1 LQHINIINTAG
12 KADKINLR
20 VLIIAATRRE
30 FMITF
35 TGKGAFGG
43 YAMGQILFYSHPQ
56 TGIKAHTVENPSAEL
71 NRFFTAQKTAIEQL
85 GKLYEKALSEVGR
98 SSAMIFQ
105 IHQMMLEDLNYVDSI
120 INVIQNQGQN
130 AEYAISVT
138 SAKFANMF
146 AAMEDPYMRE
156 RAADVKDISQRLINV
171 LTHNHDETISFEK
184 PVIIAADDLVPSEIM
199 QLDKDKVLAFVTC
212 HGSTNSHT
220 AILAR
225 IMNIP
230 AVVNLGTDF
239 TKEYNGRQAIV
250 DGYNGKLIISPNQ
263 ETSTYYTKIQM
274 QEKANRALLREQL
287 GKDNVT
293 QDGQKIHIVANIGST
308 ADIPDALEN
317 DAGGIGLF
325 RSEFLYLENTFF
337 PSEQEQF
344 EAYKTVAQSMENK
357 KVVIRTMDIGAD
369 KQADY
374 FKLPKEENPAMGY
387 RAIRICLTQ
396 LDIFYTQLRALYR
409 ASAFGNIAIM
419 FPMITSVEEVQ
430 QIKKIA
436 AQVRRE
442 LDREGL
448 PYVPNTKLGIMIET
462 PAAAMISDLLAK
474 EVDFFSIGTNDLTQ
488 YTLAIDRQNT
498 MLDQFFQ
505 PHHKSVLRL
514 IKMVADNAHRN
525 HIWCSI
531 CGDMGSDLHMTP
543 LFLAM
548 GIDEIS
554 VPPSSILAV
563 RKKVRETNVSMIQN
577 HLFEKWL

>member
-1 LQHINIINTAG
+1 
-12 KADKINLR
+12 
-20 VLIIAATRRE
+20 
-30 FMITF
+30 MITF

-43 YAMGQILFYSHPQ
+43 YAMGQILFYNRIQ
-56 TGIKAHTVENPSAEL
+56 TGIKAHTVDDPIAEL
-71 NRFFTAQKTAIEQL
+71 ERFFAAQKMAIEQL
-85 GKLYEKALSEVGR
+85 GELYEKALLEVGR

-105 IHQMMLEDLNYVDSI
+105 IHQMMLEDVDYVGSI
-120 INVIQNQGQN
+120 TNMIQNQGQN
-130 AEYAISVT
+130 AEYAVSVT
-138 SAKFANMF
+138 AAKFANMF
-146 AAMEDPYMRE
+146 ATMDDPYMRE
-156 RAADVKDISQRLINV
+156 RSADVKDISQRLINV
-171 LTHNHDETISFEK
+171 LTHNHDGVISFEK
-184 PVIIAADDLVPSEIM
+184 PVIIAANDLVPSEIM

-212 HGSTNSHT
+212 HGSINSHT

-239 TKEYNGRQAIV
+239 TKEYDGREAIV

-263 ETSTYYTKIQM
+263 EATAYYTKKQM

-293 QDGQKIHIVANIGST
+293 QDGRKIHIVANIGST

-325 RSEFLYLENTFF
+325 RSEFLYLESSFF

-344 EAYKTVAQSMENK
+344 EAYKTVAQSMEGK
-357 KVVIRTMDIGAD
+357 KVVIRTMDMGAD
-369 KQADY
+369 KQVDY
-374 FKLPKEENPAMGY
+374 FRLPKEENPAMGY

-396 LDIFYTQLRALYR
+396 LDIFRTQLRALYR

-430 QIKKIA
+430 QVKKIA
-436 AQVRRE
+436 AQIRAE
-442 LDREGL
+442 LDCEGIAYA
-448 PYVPNTKLGIMIET
+448 PHVELGIMIET
-462 PAAAMISDLLAK
+462 PAAAIISDLLAK

-488 YTLAIDRQNT
+488 YALAIDRQNA
-498 MLDQFFQ
+498 MLDQFYQ
-505 PHHKSVLRL
+505 PYHKSVLRL
-514 IKMVADNAHRN
+514 MKLVADNAHRN
-525 HIWCSI
+525 HIWCGI
-531 CGDMGSDLHMTP
+531 CGDLGSDLEMTP

-577 HLFEKWL
+577 QLFEKWL

>member
-1 LQHINIINTAG
+1 
-12 KADKINLR
+12 
-20 VLIIAATRRE
+20 
-30 FMITF
+30 MITF

-43 YAMGQILFYSHPQ
+43 YAMGQILFYNRIQ
-56 TGIKAHTVENPSAEL
+56 TGIKAHTVDDPIAEL
-71 NRFFTAQKTAIEQL
+71 ERFFAAQKTAIEQL
-85 GKLYEKALSEVGR
+85 GELYEKALLEVGR
-98 SSAMIFQ
+98 SRAMIFQ
-105 IHQMMLEDLNYVDSI
+105 IHQMMLEDVDYVGSI
-120 INVIQNQGQN
+120 TNMIQNQGQN
-130 AEYAISVT
+130 AEYAVSVT
-138 SAKFANMF
+138 AAKFANMF
-146 AAMEDPYMRE
+146 ATMDDPYMRE
-156 RAADVKDISQRLINV
+156 RSADVKDISQRLINV
-171 LTHNHDETISFEK
+171 LTHNHDGVISFEK
-184 PVIIAADDLVPSEIM
+184 PVIIAANDLVPSEIM

-212 HGSTNSHT
+212 HGSINSHT

-239 TKEYNGRQAIV
+239 TKEYDGREAIV

-263 ETSTYYTKIQM
+263 ETTAYYTKKQM

-293 QDGQKIHIVANIGST
+293 QDGRKIHIVANIGST

-325 RSEFLYLENTFF
+325 RSEFLYLESSFF

-344 EAYKTVAQSMENK
+344 EAYKTVAQSMEGK
-357 KVVIRTMDIGAD
+357 KVVIRTMDMGAD
-369 KQADY
+369 KQVDY
-374 FKLPKEENPAMGY
+374 FRLPKEENPAMGY

-396 LDIFYTQLRALYR
+396 LDIFRTQLRALYR
-409 ASAFGNIAIM
+409 ASPFGNIAIM

-430 QIKKIA
+430 QVKKIA
-436 AQVRRE
+436 AQIRAE
-442 LDREGL
+442 LDCEGIAYA
-448 PYVPNTKLGIMIET
+448 PHVELGIMIET
-462 PAAAMISDLLAK
+462 PAAAIISDLLAK

-488 YTLAIDRQNT
+488 YALAIDRQNA
-498 MLDQFFQ
+498 MLDQFYQ
-505 PHHKSVLRL
+505 PYHKSVLRL
-514 IKMVADNAHRN
+514 MKLVADNAHRN
-525 HIWCSI
+525 HIWCGI
-531 CGDMGSDLHMTP
+531 CGDLGSDLEMTP

-577 HLFEKWL
+577 QLFEKWL

>member
-1 LQHINIINTAG
+1 
-12 KADKINLR
+12 
-20 VLIIAATRRE
+20 
-30 FMITF
+30 MITF

-43 YAMGQILFYSHPQ
+43 YAMGQILFYNRIQ
-56 TGIKAHTVENPSAEL
+56 TGIKAHTVEDPIAEL
-71 NRFFTAQKTAIEQL
+71 ERFFAAQKTAIEQL
-85 GKLYEKALSEVGR
+85 GELYEKALLEVGR

-105 IHQMMLEDLNYVDSI
+105 IHQMMLEDVDYVGSI
-120 INVIQNQGQN
+120 TNMIQNQGQN
-130 AEYAISVT
+130 AEYAVSVT
-138 SAKFANMF
+138 AAKFANMF
-146 AAMEDPYMRE
+146 ATMDDPYMRE
-156 RAADVKDISQRLINV
+156 RSADVKDISQRLINV
-171 LTHNHDETISFEK
+171 LTHNHDGIISFEK
-184 PVIIAADDLVPSEIM
+184 PVIIAANDLVPSEIM

-212 HGSTNSHT
+212 HGSINSHT

-239 TKEYNGRQAIV
+239 TKEYDGREAIV

-263 ETSTYYTKIQM
+263 EATAYYTKKQM

-293 QDGQKIHIVANIGST
+293 QDGRKIHIVANIGST

-325 RSEFLYLENTFF
+325 RSEFLYLESSFF

-344 EAYKTVAQSMENK
+344 EAYKTVAQSMEGK
-357 KVVIRTMDIGAD
+357 KVVIRTMDMGAD
-369 KQADY
+369 KQVDY
-374 FKLPKEENPAMGY
+374 FRLPKEENPAMGY

-396 LDIFYTQLRALYR
+396 LDIFRTQLRALYR

-419 FPMITSVEEVQ
+419 LPMITSVEEVQ
-430 QIKKIA
+430 QVKKIA
-436 AQVRRE
+436 AQIREE
-442 LDREGL
+442 LDYEGIAYA
-448 PYVPNTKLGIMIET
+448 PHVELGIMIET
-462 PAAAMISDLLAK
+462 PAAAIISDLLAK

-488 YTLAIDRQNT
+488 YTLAIDRQNA
-498 MLDQFFQ
+498 MLDQFYQ
-505 PHHKSVLRL
+505 PYHKSVLRL
-514 IKMVADNAHRN
+514 MKLVADNAHRN
-525 HIWCSI
+525 HIWCGI
-531 CGDMGSDLHMTP
+531 CGDLGSDLEMTP

-577 HLFEKWL
+577 QLFEKWL

>member
-1 LQHINIINTAG
+1 
-12 KADKINLR
+12 
-20 VLIIAATRRE
+20 
-30 FMITF
+30 MITF

-43 YAMGQILFYSHPQ
+43 YAMGQILFYNRIQ
-56 TGIKAHTVENPSAEL
+56 TGIKAHTVDDPISEL
-71 NRFFTAQKTAIEQL
+71 ERFFAAQKTAIEQL
-85 GKLYEKALSEVGR
+85 GELYEKALLEVGR

-105 IHQMMLEDLNYVDSI
+105 IHQMMLEDVDYVGSI
-120 INVIQNQGQN
+120 TNMIQNQGQN
-130 AEYAISVT
+130 AEYAVSVT
-138 SAKFANMF
+138 AAKFANMF
-146 AAMEDPYMRE
+146 ATMDDPYMRE
-156 RAADVKDISQRLINV
+156 RSADVKDISQRLINV
-171 LTHNHDETISFEK
+171 LTHNHDGVISFEK
-184 PVIIAADDLVPSEIM
+184 PVIIAANDLVPSEIM
-199 QLDKDKVLAFVTC
+199 QLDKDKVLAFVIC
-212 HGSTNSHT
+212 HGSINSHT

-239 TKEYNGRQAIV
+239 TKEYDGREAIV

-263 ETSTYYTKIQM
+263 EATAYYTKKQM

-293 QDGQKIHIVANIGST
+293 QDGRKIHIVANIGST

-325 RSEFLYLENTFF
+325 RSEFLYLESSFF

-344 EAYKTVAQSMENK
+344 EAYKTVAQSMEGK
-357 KVVIRTMDIGAD
+357 KVVIRTMDMGAD
-369 KQADY
+369 KQVDY
-374 FKLPKEENPAMGY
+374 FRLPKEENPAMGY

-396 LDIFYTQLRALYR
+396 LDIFRTQLRALYR

-430 QIKKIA
+430 QVKKIA
-436 AQVRRE
+436 AQIREE
-442 LDREGL
+442 LDCEGIV
-448 PYVPNTKLGIMIET
+448 YAPNVELGIMIET
-462 PAAAMISDLLAK
+462 TAAAIISDLLAK

-488 YTLAIDRQNT
+488 YTLAIDRQNA
-498 MLDQFFQ
+498 MLDQFYQ
-505 PHHKSVLRL
+505 PYHKSVLRL
-514 IKMVADNAHRN
+514 MKLVADNAHRN
-525 HIWCSI
+525 HIWCGI
-531 CGDMGSDLHMTP
+531 CGDLGSDLEMTP

-577 HLFEKWL
+577 QLFEKWL

>member
-1 LQHINIINTAG
+1 
-12 KADKINLR
+12 
-20 VLIIAATRRE
+20 
-30 FMITF
+30 MITF

-43 YAMGQILFYSHPQ
+43 YAMGQILFYNRIQ
-56 TGIKAHTVENPSAEL
+56 TGIKAHTVDDPIAEL
-71 NRFFTAQKTAIEQL
+71 ERFFAAQKTAIEQL
-85 GKLYEKALSEVGR
+85 GELYEKALFEVGR

-105 IHQMMLEDLNYVDSI
+105 IHQMMLEDVDYVGSI
-120 INVIQNQGQN
+120 TNMIQNQGQN
-130 AEYAISVT
+130 AEYAVSVT
-138 SAKFANMF
+138 AAKFANMF
-146 AAMEDPYMRE
+146 ATMDDPYMRE
-156 RAADVKDISQRLINV
+156 RSADVKDISQRLINV
-171 LTHNHDETISFEK
+171 LTHNHDGVISFEK
-184 PVIIAADDLVPSEIM
+184 PVIIAANDLVPSEIM

-212 HGSTNSHT
+212 HGSINSHT

-239 TKEYNGRQAIV
+239 TKEYDGREAIV

-263 ETSTYYTKIQM
+263 EATAYYTKKQM

-293 QDGQKIHIVANIGST
+293 QDGRKIHIVANIGST

-325 RSEFLYLENTFF
+325 RSEFLYLESSFF

-344 EAYKTVAQSMENK
+344 EAYKTVAQSMEGK
-357 KVVIRTMDIGAD
+357 KVVIRTMDMGAD
-369 KQADY
+369 KQVDY
-374 FKLPKEENPAMGY
+374 FRLPKEENPAMGY

-396 LDIFYTQLRALYR
+396 LDIFRTQLRALYR

-430 QIKKIA
+430 QVKKIA
-436 AQVRRE
+436 AQIRAE
-442 LDREGL
+442 LDCEGIAYA
-448 PYVPNTKLGIMIET
+448 PHVELGIMIET
-462 PAAAMISDLLAK
+462 PAAAIISDLLAK

-488 YTLAIDRQNT
+488 YALAIDRQNA
-498 MLDQFFQ
+498 MLDQFYQ
-505 PHHKSVLRL
+505 PYHKSVLRL
-514 IKMVADNAHRN
+514 MKLVADNAHRN
-525 HIWCSI
+525 HIWCGI
-531 CGDMGSDLHMTP
+531 CGDLGSDLEMTP

-577 HLFEKWL
+577 QLFEKWL

>member
-1 LQHINIINTAG
+1 
-12 KADKINLR
+12 
-20 VLIIAATRRE
+20 
-30 FMITF
+30 MITF

-43 YAMGQILFYSHPQ
+43 YAMGQILFYNRMQ
-56 TGIKAHTVENPSAEL
+56 TGINAHTVDNPMAEL
-71 NRFFTAQKTAIEQL
+71 ERFFTAQKIAIEQL
-85 GKLYEKALSEVGR
+85 GGLYEKALLEVGR

-105 IHQMMLEDLNYVDSI
+105 IHQMMLEDVDFVSSI
-120 INVIQNQGQN
+120 THMIQNQGQN
-130 AEYAISVT
+130 AEYAVSVT
-138 SAKFANMF
+138 AAKFANMF
-146 AAMEDPYMRE
+146 ATMDDPYMRE
-156 RAADVKDISQRLINV
+156 RSADVKDISQRLINV
-171 LTHNHDETISFEK
+171 LTHNHDGVISFEK
-184 PVIIAADDLVPSEIM
+184 PVIIAANDLVPSEIM

-212 HGSTNSHT
+212 HGSINSHT

-239 TKEYNGRQAIV
+239 TKEYDGREAIV
-250 DGYNGKLIISPNQ
+250 DGYSGKLIINPNQ
-263 ETSTYYTKIQM
+263 ETTTYYTKKQM

-293 QDGQKIHIVANIGST
+293 QDGRKIHIVANIGST

-325 RSEFLYLENTFF
+325 RSEFLYLESSFF

-344 EAYKTVAQSMENK
+344 EAYKTVAQSMEGK
-357 KVVIRTMDIGAD
+357 KVVIRTMDMGAD
-369 KQADY
+369 KQVDY
-374 FKLPKEENPAMGY
+374 FRLPKEENPAMGY

-396 LDIFYTQLRALYR
+396 LDIFRTQLRALYR

-430 QIKKIA
+430 QVKKIA
-436 AQVRRE
+436 AQIRKE
-442 LDREGL
+442 LDYEGIA
-448 PYVPNTKLGIMIET
+448 YASNVELGIMIET
-462 PAAAMISDLLAK
+462 PAAAIISDLLAK

-488 YTLAIDRQNT
+488 YTLAIDRQNS
-498 MLDQFFQ
+498 MLDQFYQ
-505 PHHKSVLRL
+505 PYHKSVLRL
-514 IKMVADNAHRN
+514 MKLVADNAHRN
-525 HIWCSI
+525 HIWCGI
-531 CGDMGSDLHMTP
+531 CGDLGSDLEMTP

-577 HLFEKWL
+577 QLFEKWL

>member
-1 LQHINIINTAG
+1 
-12 KADKINLR
+12 
-20 VLIIAATRRE
+20 
-30 FMITF
+30 MITF

-43 YAMGQILFYSHPQ
+43 YAMGQILFYNRIQ
-56 TGIKAHTVENPSAEL
+56 TGIKAHTVDDPIAEL
-71 NRFFTAQKTAIEQL
+71 ERFFAAQKTAIEQL
-85 GKLYEKALSEVGR
+85 GELYEKALLEVGR

-105 IHQMMLEDLNYVDSI
+105 IHQMMLEDVDYVGSI
-120 INVIQNQGQN
+120 TNMIQNQGQN
-130 AEYAISVT
+130 AEYAVSVT
-138 SAKFANMF
+138 AAKFANMF
-146 AAMEDPYMRE
+146 ATMDDPYMRE
-156 RAADVKDISQRLINV
+156 RSADVKDISQRLINV
-171 LTHNHDETISFEK
+171 LTHNHDGVISFEK
-184 PVIIAADDLVPSEIM
+184 PVIIAANDLVPSEIM

-212 HGSTNSHT
+212 HGSINSHT

-239 TKEYNGRQAIV
+239 TKEYDGREAIV

-263 ETSTYYTKIQM
+263 EATAYYTKKQM

-293 QDGQKIHIVANIGST
+293 QDGRKIHIVANIGST

-325 RSEFLYLENTFF
+325 RSEFLYLESSFF

-344 EAYKTVAQSMENK
+344 EAYKTVAQSMEGK
-357 KVVIRTMDIGAD
+357 KVVIRTMDMGAD
-369 KQADY
+369 KQVDY
-374 FKLPKEENPAMGY
+374 FRLPKEENPAMGY

-396 LDIFYTQLRALYR
+396 LDIFRTQLRALYR

-430 QIKKIA
+430 QVKKIA
-436 AQVRRE
+436 AQIRAE
-442 LDREGL
+442 LDCEGIAYA
-448 PYVPNTKLGIMIET
+448 PHVELGIMIET
-462 PAAAMISDLLAK
+462 PAAAIISDLLAK

-488 YTLAIDRQNT
+488 YALAIARQNA
-498 MLDQFFQ
+498 MLDQFYQ
-505 PHHKSVLRL
+505 PYHKSVLRL
-514 IKMVADNAHRN
+514 MKLVADNAHRN
-525 HIWCSI
+525 HIWCGI
-531 CGDMGSDLHMTP
+531 CGDLGSDLEMTP

-577 HLFEKWL
+577 QLFEKWL

>member
-1 LQHINIINTAG
+1 
-12 KADKINLR
+12 
-20 VLIIAATRRE
+20 
-30 FMITF
+30 MITF

-43 YAMGQILFYSHPQ
+43 YAMGQILFYNRIQ
-56 TGIKAHTVENPSAEL
+56 TGIKAHTVDDPIAEL
-71 NRFFTAQKTAIEQL
+71 ERFFAAQKTAIEQL
-85 GKLYEKALSEVGR
+85 GELYEKALLEVGR

-105 IHQMMLEDLNYVDSI
+105 IHQMMLEDVDYVGSI
-120 INVIQNQGQN
+120 TNMIQNQGQN
-130 AEYAISVT
+130 AEYAVSVT
-138 SAKFANMF
+138 AAKFANMF
-146 AAMEDPYMRE
+146 ATMDDPYMRE
-156 RAADVKDISQRLINV
+156 RSADVKDISQRLINV
-171 LTHNHDETISFEK
+171 LTHNHDGVISFEK
-184 PVIIAADDLVPSEIM
+184 PVIIAANDLVPSEIM

-212 HGSTNSHT
+212 HGSINSHT

-239 TKEYNGRQAIV
+239 TKEYDGREAIV

-263 ETSTYYTKIQM
+263 EATAYYTKKQM

-293 QDGQKIHIVANIGST
+293 QDGRKIHIVANIGST

-325 RSEFLYLENTFF
+325 RSEFLYLESSFF

-344 EAYKTVAQSMENK
+344 EAYKTVAQSMEGK
-357 KVVIRTMDIGAD
+357 KVVIRTMDMGAD
-369 KQADY
+369 KQVDY
-374 FKLPKEENPAMGY
+374 FRLPKEENPAMGY

-396 LDIFYTQLRALYR
+396 LDIFRTQLRALYR

-430 QIKKIA
+430 QVKKIA
-436 AQVRRE
+436 AQIRAE
-442 LDREGL
+442 LDCEGIAYA
-448 PYVPNTKLGIMIET
+448 PHVELGIMIET
-462 PAAAMISDLLAK
+462 PAAAIISDLLAK

-488 YTLAIDRQNT
+488 YALAIDRQNA
-498 MLDQFFQ
+498 MLDQFYQ
-505 PHHKSVLRL
+505 PYHKSVLRL
-514 IKMVADNAHRN
+514 MKLVADNAHRN
-525 HIWCSI
+525 HIWCGI
-531 CGDMGSDLHMTP
+531 CGDLGSDLEMTP

-577 HLFEKWL
+577 QLFEKWL